1 MSVGNNAWGLLRF
14 DLLSTDMYTN
24 VTPNVMQ
31 ELGELSKNVSSQGRF
46 WASGGDFVTYTY
58 NSVTDAEYHLWG
70 PLRFVFTTTVVCSNG
85 RQVVVVIDFFTFK
98 KRSTHV
104 VFHMFFGPNTVVANK
119 RP

>member
-1 MSVGNNAWGLLRF
+1 MSVGNNAWGPLRF

-31 ELGELSKNVSSQGRF
+31 ELGELSKSVSSQGRF
-46 WASGGDFVTYTY
+46 RASGGDFVTYTY
-58 NSVTDAEYHLWG
+58 NSVTDAKDHLWG

-98 KRSTHV
+98 KPSTQCR
-104 VFHMFFGPNTVVANK
+104 FLPLF
-119 RP
+119 RPQ

>member
-1 MSVGNNAWGLLRF
+1 MSVGNNAWGPLRF

-31 ELGELSKNVSSQGRF
+31 ELGELSKNLSFQGRF
-46 WASGGDFVTYTY
+46 RASGGDFVTYTY
-58 NSVTDAEYHLWG
+58 NSVTDAKDHLWG

-98 KRSTHV
+98 KHFTQCR
-104 VFHMFFGPNTVVANK
+104 FLPLF
-119 RP
+119 RPQ